1 MLSKNNKTPQK
12 FFVIKTYRKLS
23 KIAAVVNNIAQKNKT
38 ALQLSVLGK
47 LTKSKTIT
55 KEAQQKSALEIQ
67 QELSVVFSKEF
78 KFGCFHNSEFGF
90 LFIAGHL
97 TPTFLNKVDQ
107 RELASLSTG
116 LLGIFRG
123 LDSNTAEINNY
134 LTDLK
139 NDNYF
144 LIIRGESSALET
156 IKTSLNAF

>member
-1 MLSKNNKTPQK
+1 MLSENNKTPQK
-12 FFVIKTYRKLS
+12 SFLISTHSKLS
-23 KIAAVVNNIAQKNKT
+23 KIGIVLHNIAQKNNT

-47 LTKSKTIT
+47 LTNRKTIT
-55 KEAQQKSALEIQ
+55 KEEQQKRALEVQ
-67 QELSVVFSKEF
+67 RELSVVFSKEF

-123 LDSNTAEINNY
+123 LNSNAAEINNY
-134 LTDLK
+134 LADLK
-139 NDNYF
+139 NDNYC
-144 LIIRGESSALET
+144 LIIRGESNALET
-156 IKTSLNAF
+156 VKTSLNIF